1 MTQGTIGTFNL
12 AVSSEGNIWNDTD
25 YILLEGQTLDPNT
38 NEPTTPVPIIGG
50 GATSTLPDPVPYVDD
65 DHPLQVLQY
74 LLSIIEEQMI
84 SLPDAYGA
92 NMTKVAKA
100 KIDLINAT
108 TGTNYKVDIK
118 FESNSVNQGK
128 FHLHL
133 DGDLNQY
140 GIPYYLYFKQDL
152 VVPGTNIRWSHIL
165 EHPEKVIKVTGVIR
179 DDAERAPAGSYHD
192 TITVTITAVD

>member
-1 MTQGTIGTFNL
+1 M
-12 AVSSEGNIWNDTD
+12 AVSSEGNIWDDTD
-25 YILLEGQTLDPNT
+25 YILLVGQTIDPNT
-38 NEPTTPVPIIGG
+38 NEPTTPVPIVGG
-50 GATSTLPDPVPYVDD
+50 GSTSTLPDTVPYVDD
-65 DHPLQVLQY
+65 YHPPQVLQY
-74 LLSIIEEQMI
+74 LLSIIKEQMI
-84 SLPDAYGA
+84 DLPDAYGA
-92 NMTKVAKA
+92 KKTKVAKA
-100 KIDLINAT
+100 KIEIINAT

-152 VVPGTNIRWSHIL
+152 VVPGANNRWNHIL
-165 EHPEKVIKVTGVIR
+165 EHPEKVIKVTGVIQ
-179 DDAERAPAGSYHD
+179 DDAEQAPAGSYQD

>member
-1 MTQGTIGTFNL
+1 
-12 AVSSEGNIWNDTD
+12 
-25 YILLEGQTLDPNT
+25 
-38 NEPTTPVPIIGG
+38 
-50 GATSTLPDPVPYVDD
+50 
-65 DHPLQVLQY
+65 
-74 LLSIIEEQMI
+74 MI
-84 SLPDAYGA
+84 SLPDAYGSKK
-92 NMTKVAKA
+92 TKVAKA

-108 TGTNYKVDIK
+108 SGTNYKVDIK

-165 EHPEKVIKVTGVIR
+165 EHPEKVIKVTGVIQ
-179 DDAERAPAGSYHD
+179 DDAERAPAGTYHD